1 MKQSILRDKF
11 KSENYQYSIAS
22 DMRNFPDMA
31 NGADANLEWRV
42 DWFIAIEEG
51 RYSPKARLSPLPAN
65 SKSEFDRVNREL
77 NKDTVKI
84 AECSKY
90 ASHAMSILLSD
101 QHVTDEYNVCIAGIG
116 PSQNHNIVLL
126 IPKDTPPS
134 DIKSGGRLSSIPN
147 GSLIVDPWAMTMGH
161 DEKTSLAVKPE
172 EYVYPNL
179 LTKIKLHYQSANDPQ
194 VSPSPTKTEMSIKS
208 NSVSPVSDTKSS
220 PTPESPTAIGVKPQR
235 IAPLVAPKPVRRGET
250 PSSNALSSVPNLQK
264 PAQQKPNTLSL
275 TEEIK
280 QRLVTLK
287 KSGEEPAAEAK
298 GPSPT
303 ITHSPR

>member
-31 NGADANLEWRV
+31 NGDDVNLEWRV
-42 DWFIAIEEG
+42 DWFIAIEKG

-101 QHVTDEYNVCIAGIG
+101 QSVTDEYNVCIAGIG

-126 IPKDTPPS
+126 IPKDTPPAE
-134 DIKSGGRLSSIPN
+134 IKSGGRLSSIPN
-147 GSLIVDPWAMTMGH
+147 GALIVDPWAMAMGH
-161 DEKTSLAVKPE
+161 DEKSSLAVKPE
-172 EYVYPNL
+172 EYVYPDL

-194 VSPSPTKTEMSIKS
+194 VSPPPKAAMARKS
-208 NSVSPVSDTKSS
+208 NPVSPVSDTKHS
-220 PTPESPTAIGVKPQR
+220 PAPESPPAIGVKPQR
-235 IAPLVAPKPVRRGET
+235 IAPLVAPKPVRHVET
-250 PSSNALSSVPNLQK
+250 PSSNALSSAPNLQK

-303 ITHSPR
+303 IPRSPK